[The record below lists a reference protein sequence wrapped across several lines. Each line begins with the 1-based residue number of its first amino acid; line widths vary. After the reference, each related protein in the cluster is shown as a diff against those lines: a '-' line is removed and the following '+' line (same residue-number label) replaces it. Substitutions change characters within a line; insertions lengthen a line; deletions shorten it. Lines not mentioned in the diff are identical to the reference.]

1 MVSQSIEDYVK
12 AIYKLSRTTN
22 RVTTSAIADRLEVSP
37 ASVTN
42 MVKKLA
48 QMNLLKHEPYH
59 GVRLTAAGEK
69 IALETIRH
77 HRLLELYLAQA
88 LGIPWDRVHA
98 EAERLEHVLSDEL
111 EAAIADA
118 LGDPLTDPHGAP
130 IPTLEGEVHH
140 EEQTPLSEVVP
151 GMTVVIRRVSDENA
165 AKLRYLGTL
174 GLFPDTV
181 VQVVEVAP
189 FEGPLTLRIGD
200 DEYVVG
206 RELATNVYVTEL
218 PGEIE
223 KPDQR

>member
-12 AIYKLSRTTN
+12 SIYKLSRTEE
-22 RVTTSAIADRLEVSP
+22 RVTTSAIAERLGVSP

-48 QMNLLKHEPYH
+48 EMNLLRHEPYR
-59 GVRLTAAGEK
+59 GVHLTVAGEK

-77 HRLLELYLAQA
+77 HRLLELYLAEA

-98 EAERLEHVLSDEL
+98 EAEKLEHVLSDEL

-118 LGDPLTDPHGAP
+118 LGDPLIDPHGAP
-130 IPTLEGEVHH
+130 IPTLEGKLHQ
-140 EEQTPLSEVVP
+140 EEQVPLSEAAP
-151 GMTVVIRRVSDENA
+151 GDTVVIRRVSDEDP

-181 VQVVEVAP
+181 VEVVAVAP
-189 FEGPLTLRIGD
+189 FEGPLTLRIDGE
-200 DEYVVG
+200 EYVVG
-206 RELATNVYVTEL
+206 RELARTMHVTHLL
-218 PGEIE
+218 P
-223 KPDQR
+223 DN

>member
-12 AIYKLSRTTN
+12 SIYKLSRTED
-22 RVTTSAIADRLEVSP
+22 RVTTSAIAERLGVSP

-48 QMNLLKHEPYH
+48 EMNLLQHEPYH

-77 HRLLELYLAQA
+77 HRLLELYLAEA

-98 EAERLEHVLSDEL
+98 EAEKLEHVLSDEL

-118 LGDPLTDPHGAP
+118 LGNPLIDPHGAP
-130 IPTLEGEVHH
+130 IPTLEGKMYQ
-140 EEQTPLSEVVP
+140 EEQVPLSETAP
-151 GMTVVIRRVSDENA
+151 GETVVIRRVSDEDP

-174 GLFPDTV
+174 GLFPDTI
-181 VQVVEVAP
+181 VEIVDVAP
-189 FEGPLTLRIGD
+189 FDGPLTLRVAD
-200 DEYVVG
+200 QEHVVG
-206 RELATNVYVTEL
+206 RELARSLHVTPLAADE
-218 PGEIE
+218 
-223 KPDQR
+223 